1 MRLTFWVLTLLIP
14 TTFFAQD
21 NLAYLPSSY
30 DDSEEKAVMI
40 EAIESQYLIDIKQ
53 LDKRKDKDILE
64 TYEERKDA
72 LVRRIEND
80 AFIFDPL
87 VTDYFQPIFD
97 VIVSSNPELAAL
109 NPRLLIGRLPYP
121 NAYCVGDGTLVFN
134 LELLSRLDNESQVA
148 FVLAHELAHLKLD
161 HVNNTIKKN
170 VAMLNSISV
179 KKEIRQI
186 ARQEYN
192 QFQALSEFMR
202 KKVFA
207 DRYHKRE
214 HESEADALGVEY
226 LKKTKYHTDGAL
238 QCLLNLDKINKED
251 SISAIDLKRHFDL
264 EAYPFKDKWLEKEE
278 VFKFS
283 DSDELIDWE
292 EDSLKTHP
300 DCIPR
305 KEKLEAM
312 LADYPNTGKQLQIRD
327 INQFELLQKR
337 SEFEKVE
344 AYFHLGNLGTG
355 LFYTLKLIEKY
366 PDEPYLK
373 GLVGRIF
380 YEMYISQED
389 HALSKIVP
397 HSNPNYKDAYNE
409 ILDFIH
415 NLRLSEISKI
425 GFYYIQ
431 NAKEKHKYN
440 EDIIWAEYLTA
451 NIREDIKIANS
462 AKEVYKEL
470 FPDGKYIKL
479 LEELE
484 NSGK

>member
-1 MRLTFWVLTLLIP
+1 MRLTFWVLISLIP
-14 TTFFAQD
+14 AAFFAQD
-21 NLAYLPSSY
+21 NFAYLPSSY
-30 DDSEEKAVMI
+30 DDSNEKEAVI
-40 EAIESQYLIDIKQ
+40 EVIESQYLTDIQQ

-64 TYEERKDA
+64 AYEERKDA
-72 LVRRIEND
+72 IIRRIEND

-87 VTDYFQPIFD
+87 IRGFFQPIFD
-97 VIVSSNPELAAL
+97 EIVHRNPDLAAL

-121 NAYCVGDGTLVFN
+121 NAYCVGDGNLVFN

-170 VAMLNSISV
+170 IEILNSKSV
-179 KKEIRQI
+179 KKEIKQI
-186 ARQEYN
+186 VKQEYN

-202 KKVFA
+202 KKLFA

-226 LKKTKYHTDGAL
+226 LKNTKYHTDGAT
-238 QCLLNLDKINKED
+238 QCLLNLDKINQED
-251 SISAIDLKRHFDL
+251 SISPVDLKRHFDL
-264 EAYPFKDKWLEKEE
+264 SDYPFKDKWLEKEE
-278 VFKFS
+278 VFRFS

-292 EDSLKTHP
+292 RDSLKTHP
-300 DCIPR
+300 DCLKR
-305 KEKLEAM
+305 KKKLEVI

-327 INQFELLQKR
+327 ISQFELLQKR

-355 LFYTLKLIEKY
+355 LFHTLKLIEKY
-366 PDEPYLK
+366 PDEPYLQ

-380 YEMYISQED
+380 YEIYIAQEE
-389 HALSKIVP
+389 HELSKIVP
-397 HSNPNYKDAYNE
+397 HASPHYKDAYNE
-409 ILDFIH
+409 MLDFIH
-415 NLRLSEISKI
+415 NLRLSEVGRI

-431 NAKEKHKYN
+431 NIKEKYSDS
-440 EDIIWAEYLTA
+440 EEIVWAEYLTA
-451 NIREDIKIANS
+451 TVREDTNTADAAKDAYKKLFAN
-462 AKEVYKEL
+462 
-470 FPDGKYIKL
+470 GKYITI

-484 NSGK
+484 NP